1 MFLIKFK
8 KALSSI
14 NTHYSLDYGQKFQK
28 LFDISVVLFFHYLNS
43 VSRLDFGISVLAMP
57 FNCVNCMP

>member
-1 MFLIKFK
+1 MFLIEFK
-8 KALSSI
+8 KVLRSI

-28 LFDISVVLFFHYLNS
+28 FFDISVVLFFHYLNS

-57 FNCVNCMP
+57 FHCVNYMP